1 MSTIKVTNLRHES
14 ATSNNIALDSSNNVT
29 TANNFTAGGTIGC
42 TGDLTVTS
50 GNVVLSSGNGIDF
63 SAAGNASGMASEL
76 LDDYEEGTWDPVYNF
91 STSGD
96 ATVVSAGRY
105 IKVGSLVY
113 VQGYVYIN
121 NSDSLSGNVLIA
133 GLPFAS
139 SSSPSQR
146 KAAFSIGSARRFPE
160 DHVYLRLMLEPGS
173 SAIKMFNNDTSA
185 SSDARM
191 TNANFTAAAEQN
203 ILVFSGSYTV

>member
-42 TGDLTVTS
+42 TGDLTITS
-50 GNVVLSSGNGIDF
+50 GNLVVSSGNGIDF
-63 SAAGNASGMASEL
+63 SATSGTGTSEL
-76 LDDYEEGTWDPVYNF
+76 FDDYEEGTWDPVYNF
-91 STSGD
+91 SSSGD

-105 IKVGSLVY
+105 IKVGSLVHI
-113 VQGYVYIN
+113 QGYVYIN
-121 NSDSLSGNVLIA
+121 SSNSLSGNALIA

-146 KAAFSIGSARRFPE
+146 VAAFAISQARAWPE
-160 DHVYLRLMLEPGS
+160 DHPYLRLLLEPNSTG
-173 SAIKMFNNDTSA
+173 IKLFNNDTSA
-185 SSDARM
+185 TSNARL
-191 TNANFTAAAEQN
+191 TNGNFTAAAEKN
-203 ILVFSGSYTV
+203 IISFSGAYTV